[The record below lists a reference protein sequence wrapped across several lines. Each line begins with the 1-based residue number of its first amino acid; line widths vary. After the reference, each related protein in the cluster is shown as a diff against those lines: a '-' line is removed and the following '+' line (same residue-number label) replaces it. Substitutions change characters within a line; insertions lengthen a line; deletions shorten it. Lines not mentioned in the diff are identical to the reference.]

1 MLRRSFFSGVGA
13 AAALGLVDSQTE
25 AQTTPAP
32 ASKAPTP
39 HWQPAFHDLDDW
51 LDKLPGKHRV
61 AFDTW
66 MAPNFAN
73 AMLFVGNYFRASR
86 DGYSLGDPDLAV
98 VICVH
103 HQTAPFAFND
113 AMWGKYGQAFSKRME
128 WVDPKT
134 KEAPSTNVYLRQ
146 LSNYVKQGVHLAVCN
161 MTTRAY
167 TQIIAAESHRETDDV
182 YKELT
187 GNTVGNSHFVPAG
200 VVAATRAQ
208 EHGYSIISIG

>member
-13 AAALGLVDSQTE
+13 AAALGLVDSPAG
-25 AQTTPAP
+25 AQTTAAATSKS
-32 ASKAPTP
+32 AS
-39 HWQPAFHDLDDW
+39 HWQPALHDLDDW
-51 LDKLPGKHRV
+51 MDKIPGKHRV

-86 DGYSLGDPDLAV
+86 DGYSLGDPDLAI

-134 KEAPSTNVYLRQ
+134 KEAPATNLYLRQ
-146 LSNYVKQGVHLAVCN
+146 LANYVKQGVHLAVCN

-167 TQIIAAESHRETDDV
+167 TQIIAEQSHRENDDV

-187 GNTVGNSHFVPAG
+187 GNTVGNCHFVPAG

-208 EHGYSIISIG
+208 ERGYSIISIG